1 MCLGVV
7 NFGCLSHQSSVFSC
21 LLTET
26 MAKHWKSKPILS
38 LFGDTF
44 FVKVNVDFHVKL
56 KVVIM
61 DSGENQ
67 NYHVNQARF
76 ISPLLKPMHLSKK
89 KKKNHGKQLSSQLRK
104 F

>member
-1 MCLGVV
+1 
-7 NFGCLSHQSSVFSC
+7 
-21 LLTET
+21 

-89 KKKNHGKQLSSQLRK
+89 KKKKNHGKQLSSQLRK

>member
-1 MCLGVV
+1 MLT
-7 NFGCLSHQSSVFSC
+7 FMSSC
-21 LLTET
+21 
-26 MAKHWKSKPILS
+26 
-38 LFGDTF
+38 
-44 FVKVNVDFHVKL
+44 

-89 KKKNHGKQLSSQLRK
+89 KKKIMENTLVANWENSDKLWIQIKKH
-104 F
+104 